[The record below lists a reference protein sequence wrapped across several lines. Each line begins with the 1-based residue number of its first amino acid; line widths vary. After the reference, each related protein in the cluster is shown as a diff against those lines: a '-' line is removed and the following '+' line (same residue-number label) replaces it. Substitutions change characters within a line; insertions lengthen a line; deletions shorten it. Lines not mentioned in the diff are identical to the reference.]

1 MGKKTSLKGLGIS
14 TILAKAWWS
23 MLYLGIFVFGK
34 HIPLPFAKL
43 QTGQVNP
50 LLVATGGDSSQASL
64 FSLGISPW
72 MSAMIIIG
80 MLAQL
85 RLPMMSK
92 MTERKMDIGQK
103 ALTFFLTV
111 IQVAVML
118 REFQLT
124 DNSFGS
130 RLAAGLFL
138 MAGSFLLI
146 WLSVENDKNGLGG
159 ISLILMANM
168 FFTLMKSFANG
179 LIPGLSAQSANIV
192 RALALFVIL
201 LLGAVTVILT
211 NAERRVPVTKL
222 LISAEFG
229 SESYLPIRIL
239 PAGTMPAM
247 FATTMFAFP
256 KYILQFFYNLSNWK
270 FFKVLAN
277 AFDLSQV
284 SGLVLYCL
292 ILAGLTYGFSY
303 ISIDPVQQADDMQK
317 SGDYIPG
324 CRPGKETER
333 YLRHLINV
341 FSFVSSVYFVL
352 FTGLP
357 MCLTLLDPKLSSLV
371 MLPNYVIILAGFGA
385 AIAEQI
391 EVLQIKGQYRGLL

>member
-1 MGKKTSLKGLGIS
+1 
-14 TILAKAWWS
+14 

-92 MTERKMDIGQK
+92 MTEQKMDVGQK

-222 LISAEFG
+222 LISSM
-229 SESYLPIRIL
+229 SESQSTSEFLSTSASQSATQIPNVGNTPFVPTIPAANTPAANTL
-239 PAGTMPAM
+239 AATPAGTNAATPAAA
-247 FATTMFAFP
+247 ATTAGTTTVQGIAATTNGTTNAGTTTTNAGNTSNTP
-256 KYILQFFYNLSNWK
+256 AQNSTSTSVDSVTADGSEGSETASVGNSESTNAEYQASVSASISQSELEILQMSASE
-270 FFKVLAN
+270 LA
-277 AFDLSQV
+277 SM
-284 SGLVLYCL
+284 S
-292 ILAGLTYGFSY
+292 
-303 ISIDPVQQADDMQK
+303 DPT
-317 SGDYIPG
+317 S
-324 CRPGKETER
+324 
-333 YLRHLINV
+333 
-341 FSFVSSVYFVL
+341 
-352 FTGLP
+352 
-357 MCLTLLDPKLSSLV
+357 
-371 MLPNYVIILAGFGA
+371 
-385 AIAEQI
+385 AEQSVVTSVSNSASAVTS
-391 EVLQIKGQYRGLL
+391 ESTFNSGVANSQSNS